1 MLSPGVGKPR
11 ESSFSLQSEPVTFS
25 TLQLKPLTIADLPA
39 ALELDQCCLGGL
51 WSLAGY
57 QREIESPNSDLLLLS
72 RAGAGQDRPEL
83 DRPELDLSQQNRAAT
98 DSALGLACLW
108 RIVDEAHLTL
118 LAVHPMV
125 QRQGLGQLL
134 LYALLL
140 KARETEMNRATLEV
154 RASNQGAIA
163 LYQKFG
169 FELAGRR
176 RGYYAATQEDALIFW
191 RSGLQTPNFALELD
205 AWKAMLFARLAQSG
219 WQWCK

>member
-1 MLSPGVGKPR
+1 M
-11 ESSFSLQSEPVTFS
+11 TFS

-39 ALELDQCCLGGL
+39 AVELDQHCLGGL

-72 RAGAGQDRPEL
+72 RDWLEEGDVQPSL
-83 DRPELDLSQQNRAAT
+83 
-98 DSALGLACLW
+98 ALGLACLW

-118 LAVHPMV
+118 LAVHPTV

-134 LYALLL
+134 LYSLLL
-140 KARETEMNRATLEV
+140 KARQTQMSRATLEV
-154 RASNQGAIA
+154 RASNESAIA

-176 RGYYAATQEDALIFW
+176 RGYYAATREDALIFW
-191 RSGLQTPNFALELD
+191 RSGLQNPNFALELD
-205 AWKAMLFARLAQSG
+205 AWKVMLIERLAQSG